1 VPSARWWCPLASLEF
16 NVTKSRPEVTSMR
29 ESGRRVTAEYQRRG
43 RFDWPGLND
52 ASIFVHLIDLVYTTL

>member
-1 VPSARWWCPLASLEF
+1 
-16 NVTKSRPEVTSMR
+16 MR

-52 ASIFVHLIDLVYTTL
+52 ASIFVHWPLPLVVNEE